1 MLIYMSVFCM
11 VLGYTTFA
19 NTNWGILCSIIAS
32 VLILVA
38 DWKYTELKDRIEKL
52 EQKGGGSD
60 ARDFVPGQEG
70 R

>member
-19 NTNWGILCSIIAS
+19 NTNWGTLCCVVAA

-38 DWKYTELKDRIEKL
+38 DGKYTQLKDRIEKL
-52 EQKGGGSD
+52 EKKGGG
-60 ARDFVPGQEG
+60 EE
-70 R
+70 